1 MVSKLLSYK
10 PGRFGAVSESGIYIN
25 SAAVKNGPS
34 KKQTLVRTKI
44 DLPYSYLYRDLVPES
59 VKSDE
64 PKLPK
69 GSGKQQTGKP
79 GSFKLIKHVSG
90 NPYLYRD
97 LVLES
102 VKSDKPKL
110 PKGGGKQETGK
121 PSSFQLIKFVSGNP
135 LRNKE
140 KSPGSEKAGRDQL
153 VRFL

>member
-34 KKQTLVRTKI
+34 KNQTLVRTKI

-79 GSFKLIKHVSG
+79 
-90 NPYLYRD
+90 
-97 LVLES
+97 
-102 VKSDKPKL
+102 
-110 PKGGGKQETGK
+110 
-121 PSSFQLIKFVSGNP
+121 SSFQLIKFVSGNP